1 MNDSSIYWLVLA
13 ILAILALFY
22 SSKIHPIVMTRPPV
36 KKILGLVSR
45 QDGFSID
52 DNPAD
57 KSCDFVLYDT
67 VVGSKTSL
75 TRNCFSGEI
84 LIRGDLEWM
93 NQFERKRLYAVLYR
107 THKLRVSKYK
117 EACRIEKKASDE
129 RAREAAIK
137 IYENR

>member
-1 MNDSSIYWLVLA
+1 MNLGSIYFLVLA
-13 ILAILALFY
+13 ILALGGWIY
-22 SSKIHPIVMTRPPV
+22 NSKIHPLVKTRPPV
-36 KKILGLVSR
+36 KKILDLVSR

-57 KSCDFVLYDT
+57 TSCDFVLHDT
-67 VVGSKTSL
+67 VVGTKTSIM
-75 TRNCFSGEI
+75 RNCFSGHI
-84 LIRGDLEWM
+84 LFKGEFDWM
-93 NQFERKRLYAVLYR
+93 NQFERKRLYDVLFR
-107 THKLRVSKYK
+107 IHKDRVSKYK